1 MNRLFFLLIASASF
15 LSAQDPFTWEANG
28 FLFSR
33 GDFNADGRH
42 DMVIVDAQSGSIRLV
57 NQLSNGSF
65 TWGEIQPSGIESPEA
80 LAVGKFYGATND
92 AIAVGSSTSNRIHLF
107 GLTNPAEIFTPA
119 VIYPSAPGPTSL
131 AAMDVNATGTTDMIA
146 ICEGLAPLANKGRGR
161 VYEAIVSVTA
171 VPPVTHWSR
180 NYPTPTYRI
189 NPVRPKTGYAPRIG
203 EIYGDSPATFYLEV
217 VDTLG
222 LSGGITVSGLTS
234 ASRYS
239 VGSLDATG
247 LTHVMFWTPDQTTLR
262 TARVQEP
269 TTGNF
274 TFYAPVDHTLP
285 AGIRFVVPIQ
295 TGAGGRIAV
304 LFIDGTVRVYDFD
317 GISAPIERWSLT
329 GFPGDMILPVGTN
342 DFVVASGLRGATPQW
357 RRYAPISNTYGM
369 TQNGTAPVANDARRY
384 SNILFLSA
392 EPFVNPGVEPKLFSS
407 FRDWTI
413 LATAS
418 NGLAWDIQSLAY
430 NGSASGLGSAQT
442 TTLSGTSVS
451 DFALLNQYSN
461 ALSLFSME
469 QKTGSHLCD
478 VVFSPPPGNY
488 APPSAVPSVL
498 GAPIP
503 EPLPFLQVSVA
514 ATEPG
519 FVLRYRT
526 SPSADYVD
534 VPSSGLINISAS
546 TTLQVYAFKSNER
559 SPVRSATYT
568 FLAASSLSL
577 PASIDADQDGLP
589 DAWEAA
595 FGVSNPTSDD
605 DLDGYTNYE
614 EAQFGGD
621 PNLIAPIP
629 DIAPRLI
636 GSLQTLPGNI
646 KFYRIQWP
654 AGDTLSILESSTNLQ
669 SWQEVINNPSI
680 SGNQRQLD
688 FILNPLVPKRFYRLR
703 RP

>member
-1 MNRLFFLLIASASF
+1 MKRLIFLFISSTSLLF
-15 LSAQDPFTWEANG
+15 AQDSFTWESNG

-65 TWGEIQPSGIESPEA
+65 TWGEMQPSGIESPEA

-92 AIAVGSSTSNRIHLF
+92 AIAVGSSISNRIHLF

-146 ICEGLAPLANKGRGR
+146 ICEGLAPLTNKGRGR
-161 VYEAIVSVTA
+161 VYEAIVSLTT

-189 NPVRPKTGYAPRIG
+189 NPVRPKTGYAPRLA
-203 EIYGDSPATFYLEV
+203 EIYGDSPATFYLEE

-247 LTHVMFWTPDQTTLR
+247 LTHLMFWTPDQTTLR

-304 LFIDGTVRVYDFD
+304 LFSDGTVRVYDFD
-317 GISAPIERWSLT
+317 GISAPVERWSLT

-357 RRYAPISNTYGM
+357 RRYVPISNTYGM
-369 TQNGTAPVANDARRY
+369 TQNGTAPVASGASRY

-392 EPFVNPGVEPKLFSS
+392 EPFVNANVEPKLFTQ
-407 FRDWTI
+407 FRDWT
-413 LATAS
+413 TS
-418 NGLAWDIQSLAY
+418 FTQGSGLAWDIQSLAY
-430 NGSASGLGSAQT
+430 NGIGSGLGSSQT

-451 DFALLNQYSN
+451 DFPLLNQYTN
-461 ALSLFSME
+461 ALSIFSME
-469 QKTGSHLCD
+469 QKKGSHLCD
-478 VVFSPPPGNY
+478 VVFFPPPGTY
-488 APPSAVPSVL
+488 APAPAAPTVPN
-498 GAPIP
+498 APVVP
-503 EPLPFLQVSVA
+503 PLPVMQVSMA
-514 ATEPG
+514 ATEEG
-519 FVLRYRT
+519 FILRYRT
-526 SPSADYVD
+526 SPTADYAD
-534 VPSSGLINISAS
+534 VPASGVIDVNAT
-546 TTLQVYAFKSNER
+546 TTLQVYAYKANER

-568 FLAASSLSL
+568 IAAANSLSL
-577 PASIDADQDGLP
+577 PATVDADQDGLP
-589 DAWEAA
+589 DSWEAA
-595 FGVSNPTSDD
+595 FGVSNPLADD
-605 DLDGYTNYE
+605 DLDGYSNFE

-621 PNLIAPIP
+621 PVSSGPIAA
-629 DIAPRLI
+629 IAPRLS
-636 GSLQTLPGNI
+636 GSLLTLPNNT
-646 KFYRIQWP
+646 KFYRLQWP
-654 AGDTLSILESSTNLQ
+654 AGDTLSILESSINLQ
-669 SWQEVINNPSI
+669 SWNSVSNTPSI
-680 SGNQRQLD
+680 EGNQRQLD
-688 FILNPLVPKRFYRLR
+688 LFLNPFEPKRFYRLR